1 MRWSLIGSRCLVLK
15 SCCSECG
22 EISFVFIGA
31 SISSVM
37 LNASSTALCSTPN
50 QLSANFVS
58 CSVFSLLNL
67 FGREAFRVAGIAA
80 IGFTSHAVS
89 ADSSLRVHLFQP
101 CVAPCSCTR
110 RCWARSHV
118 VKRLMWCGLLANEVV
133 AAPPNKIC
141 YQAARLSVVSW
152 QVAQHCFAMWWQMQ
166 LKELQR
172 TP

>member
-1 MRWSLIGSRCLVLK
+1 MQGRFNQRCGVWYGENQFRVHRCFNQLCSAQCFVNSVAFGSESTFSKFC
-15 SCCSECG
+15 
-22 EISFVFIGA
+22 FVFR
-31 SISSVM
+31 
-37 LNASSTALCSTPN
+37 
-50 QLSANFVS
+50 
-58 CSVFSLLNL
+58 FSLLNL

-80 IGFTSHAVS
+80 IGFISHAVS
-89 ADSSLRVHLFQP
+89 ADPALRVHLFQP

-118 VKRLMWCGLLANEVV
+118 VKRFMWCGLLANEVV

>member
-1 MRWSLIGSRCLVLK
+1 MLCQQLCAQFRINFQQILFRVPFF
-15 SCCSECG
+15 
-22 EISFVFIGA
+22 SF
-31 SISSVM
+31 
-37 LNASSTALCSTPN
+37 
-50 QLSANFVS
+50 
-58 CSVFSLLNL
+58 LNL
-67 FGREAFRVAGIAA
+67 FGKEAFRVAGIAA
-80 IGFTSHAVS
+80 IGSTSHAVPAGS
-89 ADSSLRVHLFQP
+89 ALLVHLFQP

-110 RCWARSHV
+110 SGYRRCTRRCWARSHV
-118 VKRLMWCGLLANEVV
+118 VKRFMWCGLLANEVV